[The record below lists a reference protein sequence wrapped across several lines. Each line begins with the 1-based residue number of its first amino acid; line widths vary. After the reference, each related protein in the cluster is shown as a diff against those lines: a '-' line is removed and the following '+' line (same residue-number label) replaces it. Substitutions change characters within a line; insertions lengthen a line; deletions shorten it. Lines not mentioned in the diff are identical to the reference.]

1 LGNVVDKQLKIAFV
15 IKTLSLPGGGAE
27 RVLAD
32 VSAELARRG
41 YYVEI
46 VTFDSGQSFYHF
58 EVPVHSLNVG
68 RGSGPANIISRTMT
82 IRRWVKM
89 NKPDAVIAFMHSAYV
104 PCAFAFMPAPLIAS
118 EHIVYS
124 HYRTRPVE
132 NLLARIARRLSD
144 AVTVVTEPMRKG
156 FPASEG
162 MHVIPNPIV
171 PAKGRADPIGTGR
184 RTILSIGRMEEQKN
198 QALLLKAFATVA
210 DEFPDWQ
217 LRIVGHGSLRP
228 KLKQLVH
235 ELGLIGRA
243 SLPDAHPHVADEYRR
258 AQIFAI
264 PSTYESF
271 GLVTAEALQYCLP
284 VVGLTSCPG
293 TNELIIDGQNGILTE
308 ERLFADALRCL
319 MGNDS
324 LRAKLA
330 TGLAEPDR
338 FALSS
343 VADRWSDLIR
353 GAVKD
358 WS

>member
-1 LGNVVDKQLKIAFV
+1 MEKHLKIAFV

-41 YYVEI
+41 YAVEI
-46 VTFDSGQSFYHF
+46 VTFDSGEPFYRF
-58 EVPVHSLNVG
+58 EVPIHSLNIG
-68 RGSGPANIISRTMT
+68 RGSGPADVISRTIN
-82 IRRWVKM
+82 IRRWVRR

-104 PCAFAFMPAPLIAS
+104 PCAFAFMQSPLIAS

-124 HYRTRPVE
+124 HYRRRPLE

-156 FPASEG
+156 FPAG
-162 MHVIPNPIV
+162 HRLHVIPNPIA
-171 PAKGRADPIGTGR
+171 PADGRADPIGTESR
-184 RTILSIGRMEEQKN
+184 IILSIGRMEDQKN
-198 QALLLKAFATVA
+198 QALLLNAFAAVA

-217 LRIVGHGSLRP
+217 LRLVGSGPLRP

-243 SLPDAHPHVADEYRR
+243 YLPDAHPHVADEYRR

-271 GLVTAEALQYCLP
+271 GLVTAEALQYRLP
-284 VVGLTSCPG
+284 VVGLASCPG
-293 TNELIIDGQNGILTE
+293 TNELVIDGQNGILTE
-308 ERLFADALRCL
+308 EGRFPDALRCL
-319 MGNDS
+319 MGNDA

-338 FALSS
+338 FALNQ

-353 GAVKD
+353 AVVRG
-358 WS
+358 WP